1 MYLKTFLEIAK
12 KECRGLIPVKYYL
25 LIPELLEADRQKV
38 QKVYKDKDLNI
49 IFHEKRK
56 LLLTTWSVEKQQ
68 LSIYFDESNIR
79 TLLFKDLQNVHYIK
93 PDKLLVETNVS
104 QSLLS
109 LSDVDSLIEVSRN
122 ILII

>member
-12 KECRGLIPVKYYL
+12 KECRGLIPVKHYL

-56 LLLTTWSVEKQQ
+56 LLLTTWSVEKQ
-68 LSIYFDESNIR
+68 
-79 TLLFKDLQNVHYIK
+79 
-93 PDKLLVETNVS
+93 
-104 QSLLS
+104 
-109 LSDVDSLIEVSRN
+109 
-122 ILII
+122 